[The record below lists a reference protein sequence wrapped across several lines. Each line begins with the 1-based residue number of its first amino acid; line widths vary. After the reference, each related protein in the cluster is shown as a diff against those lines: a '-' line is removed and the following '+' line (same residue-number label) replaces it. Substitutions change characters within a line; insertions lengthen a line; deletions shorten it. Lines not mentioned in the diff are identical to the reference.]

1 MLFSPT
7 RMSVA
12 RQMLRLS
19 APFVTVAESVT
30 PSYRETFKSRTVQ
43 MPPSVVISTE
53 VRPLLSGAQL
63 ADHSQ
68 PSPLTLGT
76 KRNTNAIPSMSS
88 VRPLMVIVSGRG
100 AGVVISLLGAL
111 LFWSERYPDSMVST
125 PQISTSMPTT

>member
-30 PSYRETFKSRTVQ
+30 PSYCETFKSRTVQ

-63 ADHSQ
+63 ADHS
-68 PSPLTLGT
+68 
-76 KRNTNAIPSMSS
+76 
-88 VRPLMVIVSGRG
+88 
-100 AGVVISLLGAL
+100 
-111 LFWSERYPDSMVST
+111 
-125 PQISTSMPTT
+125 

>member
-19 APFVTVAESVT
+19 VPFVTVVESVT
-30 PSYRETFKSRTVQ
+30 PSYCETFKSRTVQ

-63 ADHSQ
+63 ADHS
-68 PSPLTLGT
+68 
-76 KRNTNAIPSMSS
+76 
-88 VRPLMVIVSGRG
+88 
-100 AGVVISLLGAL
+100 
-111 LFWSERYPDSMVST
+111 
-125 PQISTSMPTT
+125 